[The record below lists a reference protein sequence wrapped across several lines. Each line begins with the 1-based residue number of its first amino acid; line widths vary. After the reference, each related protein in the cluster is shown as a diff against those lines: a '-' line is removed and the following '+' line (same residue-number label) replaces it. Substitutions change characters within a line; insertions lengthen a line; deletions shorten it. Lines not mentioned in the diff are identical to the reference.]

1 MELLLSELIDN
12 VSQSQHLKDLKYSK
26 LLKDVSHPNQLK
38 DVDVVGLRP
47 SRPSELLD
55 ILSQERYAKLRAKIE
70 YDRSADPP
78 KKRRVELT
86 LNFPK
91 NFQIKTFHFKYEKKL
106 SSLTKLILQSIQ
118 FKHFYYVRDDIFYL
132 LKSNMAERDCILQAL
147 YSIVIYLQNNLSINF
162 FDMWI
167 YEVYINESL
176 TKNKFMIQP
185 SQNIESCEYITIKLA
200 YGKKLT

>member
-1 MELLLSELIDN
+1 MNLLRSELIDN
-12 VSQSQHLKDLKYSK
+12 VSQSQHVTDLEYSK
-26 LLKDVSHPNQLK
+26 LLKDVSHPTELK
-38 DVDVVGLRP
+38 DVDIGQ
-47 SRPSELLD
+47 SKFLD
-55 ILSQERYAKLRAKIE
+55 IVSQERYVELRAKYE
-70 YDRSADPP
+70 YDWSADPP

-91 NFQIKTFHFKYEKKL
+91 NFQIKTFHFKSEKKL

-132 LKSNMAERDCILQAL
+132 LKSNMAERDCILQGL

-176 TKNKFMIQP
+176 TKNKFMSQT
-185 SQNIESCEYITIKLA
+185 SQNIKSYEYITIKLA
-200 YGKKLT
+200 YKKS